1 MLYTVFLSSVYFCIV
16 VLVFFF
22 SSRRRHTRCAL
33 VTGVQTC
40 ALPILA
46 DGRYRVAA
54 RGPAARHR
62 RARGGRKHPRML
74 RHAAAGDPGRAARRG
89 AEEIRGQCPRNGS
102 CRGGAGKGRTGRR
115 RSLNPRRLRNV
126 ESAGTSRRWEE
137 TRGGERGRK

>member
-46 DGRYRVAA
+46 GGRDRVAA

-62 RARGGRKHPRML
+62 RARGGRKHPRTL

-115 RSLNPRRLRNV
+115 RSLNPCRLRTV
-126 ESAGTSRRWEE
+126 ESAGTTRPAWRPPPARWSP
-137 TRGGERGRK
+137 